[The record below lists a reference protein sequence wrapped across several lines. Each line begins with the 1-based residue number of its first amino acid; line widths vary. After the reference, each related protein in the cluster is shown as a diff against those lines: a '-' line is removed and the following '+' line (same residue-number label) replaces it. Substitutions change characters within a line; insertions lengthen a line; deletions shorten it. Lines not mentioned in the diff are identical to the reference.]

1 MQILRYDH
9 DVVAERA
16 CDTLFFKLIH
26 QDQSWEFDEATREQ
40 HLAWFKD
47 WDLKV
52 EKVGFRGL
60 LIGEPGYYHVDFTGL
75 DDPRLIMWS
84 RIFEDA
90 EGKSLA
96 PVRYQM
102 YVYPYQL
109 YLDRKAAGELEPID
123 PDDW

>member
-1 MQILRYDH
+1 MQIIRYDH

-16 CDTLFFKLIH
+16 CDTLFFKLIP
-26 QDQSWEFDEATREQ
+26 QERMWEFDDATREQ
-40 HLAWFKD
+40 HLAWFND
-47 WDLKV
+47 WDLSV
-52 EKVGFRGL
+52 EKVGFLGL
-60 LIGEPGYYHVDFTGL
+60 LIGESGYYHVDFTGL
-75 DDPRLIMWS
+75 DDPRLILWS

-96 PVRYQM
+96 PDRYQM
-102 YVYPYQL
+102 CVYPYQL